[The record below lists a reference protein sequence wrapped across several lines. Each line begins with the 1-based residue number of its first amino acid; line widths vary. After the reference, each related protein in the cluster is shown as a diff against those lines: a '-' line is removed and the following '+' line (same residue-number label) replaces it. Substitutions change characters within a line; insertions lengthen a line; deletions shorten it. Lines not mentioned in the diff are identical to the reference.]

1 MELWRNESQRA
12 AVKVKLARVIA
23 SLGGAGAPA
32 RAAKAIESLLP

>member
-23 SLGGAGAPA
+23 SLGGRRAA